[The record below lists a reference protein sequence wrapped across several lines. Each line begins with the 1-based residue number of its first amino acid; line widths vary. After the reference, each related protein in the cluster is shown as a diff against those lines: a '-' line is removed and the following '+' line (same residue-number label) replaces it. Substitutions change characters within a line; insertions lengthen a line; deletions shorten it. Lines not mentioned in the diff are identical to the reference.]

1 MIRPLKK
8 VSKFYAST
16 RKEAEDHIAKMVKDS
31 DGIVIGNKVIQKEHK
46 EAGTY
51 YEFEVTEELGKSKEI
66 LDNGFLS

>member
-8 VSKFYAST
+8 VSKFYTST

>member
-16 RKEAEDHIAKMVKDS
+16 RKEAEDQIAKMVKDS
-31 DGIVIGNKVIQKEHK
+31 DGIVVGNKVIQKEHK

-51 YEFEVTEELGKSKEI
+51 YEFEVTEELGNSKEI